1 MQNNINDLLNFSER
15 IYSEVKNRYDKKNIF
30 MELKDGFKENERL
43 NDVFSDFISFEALY
57 VSYMHIMGV
66 NTLNDLRDPIALL
79 SMHIKAMYP
88 NRPSLLEDERV
99 SRFFVAFKHK
109 SERFLM
115 YTSNEYKEYMESD
128 NTNNM
133 FIIEKLENTTKITLK
148 EKLSPTAYER
158 YKLYIDFI
166 NGKIEEV
173 NYMHVAEQK
182 QVFTKS
188 SDFEGRFQPYIS
200 NKDGSKGVSN
210 THLYINELEE
220 YSTPG
225 TKVPKKLR
233 EEADVYHLEATKKGR
248 LIERLNEANI
258 KRKQEDRKNGIMTVL
273 DDIDIRSE
281 SLYDIGLHY
290 PKVYKQLKL
299 LSVDGQEISDSY
311 DMPIILSNRELQ
323 ILGPTGSGKSVT
335 IEALLFYLMKKGIK
349 VTYVCSEVSQAIAL
363 MRRMLLLTKENNE
376 NLPSPYL
383 NIGQD
388 RFGHEV
394 NFLMSTIRK
403 ENPELANSLSAC
415 NVLLDPIY
423 AEVFKQLN
431 SSCFLKDSLGFY
443 KTDKTKGKNNK
454 VDFRPCQ
461 ELKTG
466 TSSKRWCSLY
476 SQCGAH
482 ERYKVMNEATLWITT
497 NASLFLSSV
506 PLQWDKHKS
515 NILETSVLHADV
527 IIIDEADAIEYDSD
541 NQLIQTLTISKEK
554 ARSSNDYDAKAL
566 IDAIK
571 THSTY
576 LVKSSYSNAINRMLI
591 STDLAQI
598 IDKALYSNLKNMSPE
613 IHKCF
618 TKKFTKQDLIDTWLK
633 EFTFRTV
640 HHPGRIAKLK
650 GEEYDHSE
658 FTRFIN
664 SAFELVDK
672 SIKTSE
678 YVTWITSL
686 EDCENVAEEYKK
698 KIGSLIGKFL
708 YNLRIDENTKKTYI
722 IKPNKSTVNENIVE
736 VNLLNVEEDVIPES
750 ENLDMYYL
758 FDSIILISKLQKL
771 LNHEILPNLSDFRYK
786 LDSEP
791 DARSIENSLQNING
805 QNKHY
810 QYTPTIPVD
819 ITGFKYFKKPKQR
832 LELQMTVAFGVGR
845 EVLRNANKCLA
856 AIYNCRPAQIVYT
869 SATSRAVGS
878 SLYNIESPVASVIRN
893 KSQDKQTVNINIE
906 RYIIDDSVFFLSGT
920 NPEYLED
927 KLRVFTSQY
936 LGEKN
941 GLLHELNEKQ
951 QLMNLEYGEATPIT
965 LILTNSYPQANWVGE
980 ELAKT
985 NWISSDDVAILYSY
999 NSSGCNRQEYHIT
1012 KEELENL
1019 YARKCRILVAPIDVI
1034 SRGYNILRSG
1044 ESDKSLI
1051 SDIVFM
1057 FRPYPSPEDYLS
1069 LISLITHKI
1078 NGDYFKNNKKNG
1090 REGYEALQYVTRSS
1104 ELLYSYLQDAN
1115 SWSKLGK
1122 SEQRSI
1128 SINQL
1133 VSRIV
1138 QTIGRGRRG
1147 GTDVTAH
1154 FVDGA
1159 LCGLIDLE
1167 LTAEQVLQSKGT
1179 MISYWLEFLNA
1190 DDSLTDS
1197 LYKKIKDGFNNLSV
1211 NTRKY

>member
-1 MQNNINDLLNFSER
+1 MQNNINDLLYFSER
-15 IYSEVKNRYDKKNIF
+15 IYSQVKNRDDKKNIF
-30 MELKDGFKENERL
+30 LKLKDGFKESERL
-43 NDVFSDFISFEALY
+43 DEVFFDFISFEALY

-66 NTLNDLRDPIALL
+66 NTLKDLRDPIALL

-88 NRPSLLEDERV
+88 NRPDLLEDDRV

-109 SERFLM
+109 SERSLL
-115 YTSNEYKEYMESD
+115 YTANEYKEYMKSD
-128 NTNNM
+128 NPNNM
-133 FIIEKLENTTKITLK
+133 FIIEKLDNTTKISLK
-148 EKLSPTAYER
+148 GSLSQTAYQR

-166 NGKIEEV
+166 NGKINEV
-173 NYMHVAEQK
+173 NYMHLTEQK
-182 QVFTKS
+182 QVFTNS
-188 SDFEGRFQPYIS
+188 SDFEGKFKPHIT
-200 NKDGSKGVSN
+200 NKDGGKGVSN
-210 THLYINELEE
+210 THLYINELDE

-225 TKVPKKLR
+225 KKVPKKLR
-233 EEADVYHLEATKKGR
+233 EEADIYHLKATKEGR

-258 KRKQEDRKNGIMTVL
+258 KRKQDDRKNGIMTVL

-290 PKVYKQLKL
+290 PKVYEQLKL
-299 LSVDGQEISDSY
+299 LSVDGEEISDSE
-311 DMPIILSNRELQ
+311 DTPIILTNRELQ

-349 VTYVCSEVSQAIAL
+349 VTYVCSEVSQAITL

-376 NLPSPYL
+376 NLAPPYL

-388 RFGHEV
+388 RFDYEV

-403 ENPELANSLSAC
+403 ENSVLANSLSAC
-415 NVLLDPIY
+415 NVILDPIN

-443 KTDKTKGKNNK
+443 KTDKTKGKKNK
-454 VDFRPCQ
+454 VDYRPCQ
-461 ELKTG
+461 DLKTG

-482 ERYKVMNEATLWITT
+482 ERYKAMNEATLWITT

-554 ARSSNDYDAKAL
+554 ARGSNDYDAKAL

-576 LVKSSYSNAINRMLI
+576 LVKSSYNNTINRMLI

-613 IHKCF
+613 MQKCF
-618 TKKFTKQDLIDTWLK
+618 TKKFTKQDLIDAWLR

-672 SIKTSE
+672 SIKESE
-678 YVTWITSL
+678 YTTWITSL
-686 EDCENVAEEYKK
+686 ENCENVDEEYKK

-708 YNLRIDENTKKTYI
+708 YNLRIDDHTKKTYV
-722 IKPNKSTVNENIVE
+722 IKPNNFKMNECKAEPSLLGIDEDAILE
-736 VNLLNVEEDVIPES
+736 V

-758 FDSIILISKLQKL
+758 FDCIILISKLQKL
-771 LNHEILPNLSDFRYK
+771 LNSEILPHLSDFRYK

-791 DARSIENSLQNING
+791 DARSIENSLQKING

-819 ITGFKYFKKPKQR
+819 ITGFKYFKKSKGR
-832 LELQMTVAFGVGR
+832 FELQMTVAFGVGR
-845 EVLRNANKCLA
+845 DVLRNANKCLS

-893 KSQDKQTVNINIE
+893 KSQDKQKVRVNIE

-920 NPEYLED
+920 DPEHIED
-927 KLRVFTSQY
+927 KLRMFTSQY
-936 LGEKN
+936 LGEKE

-951 QLMNLEYGEATPIT
+951 QLMSLEFGEATPIT
-965 LILTNSYPQANWVGE
+965 LVLTNSYPQANWVGE

-985 NWISSDDVAILYSY
+985 NWISSDEVAILYSY
-999 NSSGCNRQEYHIT
+999 NASGCNRQDYHVT
-1012 KEELENL
+1012 KDELENL
-1019 YARKCRILVAPIDVI
+1019 YSRNCRVLVAPIDVI
-1034 SRGYNILRSG
+1034 SRGYNILRSA

-1078 NGDYFKNNKKNG
+1078 NGDYFENNKKNG
-1090 REGYEALQYVTRSS
+1090 REGYEALQYVVRSS

-1115 SWSKLGK
+1115 SWTKLGK
-1122 SEQRSI
+1122 LEQRSI

-1133 VSRIV
+1133 VARVV

-1147 GTDVTAH
+1147 GTDVTVH

-1167 LTAEQVLQSKGT
+1167 LTSEKVLQSKDT
-1179 MISYWLEFLNA
+1179 MISYWLEFLNSK
-1190 DDSLTDS
+1190 DSITDS
-1197 LYKKIKDGFNNLSV
+1197 LYKKIKDGFNNLTV